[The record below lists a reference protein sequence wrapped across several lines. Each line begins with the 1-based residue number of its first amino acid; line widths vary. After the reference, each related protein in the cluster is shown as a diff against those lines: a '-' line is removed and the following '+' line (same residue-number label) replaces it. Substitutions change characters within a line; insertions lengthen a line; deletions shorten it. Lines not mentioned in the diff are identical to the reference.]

1 MPPPLRKKF
10 DFKKRDFKGGRGSSG
25 RGGDRKDRGGDRK
38 DRRGDRDGFSRMRS
52 TAKFKLQEGEK
63 IEYKNIPLLQRF
75 LNDRGKILPRR
86 ITGITAKEQR
96 RLTEAVKRARFLA
109 LLTTG
114 GVK

>member
-1 MPPPLRKKF
+1 MPPPPRKKF
-10 DFKKRDFKGGRGSSG
+10 DFKKKDFKGGRSG
-25 RGGDRKDRGGDRK
+25 RGGDRNKDRGDRK
-38 DRRGDRDGFSRMRS
+38 DRRDRDAFPRMRS

-63 IEYKNIPLLQRF
+63 IEYKNLPLLQRF